1 MITLKLISNMNA
13 NEISQSNNLIDTYFD
28 NNRFT
33 DYKSAILYKKDG
45 VVIGFVGIY
54 DNLLNQICTDIN
66 YRREGIAT
74 EMISTCKK
82 LLKGTISLYIDK
94 NKKNTN
100 YLLQFYQKNN
110 FNIELENEVE
120 YKMSYKK

>member
-1 MITLKLISNMNA
+1 MITLKLISNMDTS
-13 NEISQSNNLIDTYFD
+13 EISQSNKLINTYFD
-28 NNRFT
+28 NNRFN
-33 DYKSAILYKKDG
+33 DYKSAILYKKNNTI
-45 VVIGFVGIY
+45 VGFIGIY

-74 EMISTCKK
+74 EMINTCKK
-82 LLKGTISLYIDK
+82 LLKGKISLFIDK

-100 YLLQFYQKNN
+100 YLLHFYQKNN

>member
-1 MITLKLISNMNA
+1 MITLKLISNMDTS
-13 NEISQSNNLIDTYFD
+13 EISQANKLINKYFD
-28 NNRFT
+28 NNRFN
-33 DYKSAILYKKDG
+33 DNKSAILYKKDNTI
-45 VVIGFVGIY
+45 VGFIGIY

-74 EMISTCKK
+74 EMINTCKK
-82 LLKGTISLYIDK
+82 LLKGKISLFIDK

-100 YLLQFYQKNN
+100 YLLHFYQKNN

>member
-1 MITLKLISNMNA
+1 MITLKLISNMDTS
-13 NEISQSNNLIDTYFD
+13 EISQSNKLINTYFD

-33 DYKSAILYKKDG
+33 DYKSAVLYKKNNTI
-45 VVIGFVGIY
+45 VGFIGIY

-74 EMISTCKK
+74 EMINTCKK
-82 LLKGTISLYIDK
+82 LLKGKISLFIDK

-100 YLLQFYQKNN
+100 YLLHFYQKNN

>member
-13 NEISQSNNLIDTYFD
+13 NEISQSNKLINTYFD

-33 DYKSAILYKKDG
+33 DYKSAVLYKKNNTI
-45 VVIGFVGIY
+45 VGFIGIY

-74 EMISTCKK
+74 EMINTCKK
-82 LLKGTISLYIDK
+82 LLKGKISLFIDK

-100 YLLQFYQKNN
+100 YLLHFYQKNN